1 MTLLLMMMSVT
12 KASSMAKDTAK
23 ETCQTMAGNCVPHA
37 AAAAAAAAATATTT
51 I

>member
-1 MTLLLMMMSVT
+1 MMSVT

-37 AAAAAAAAATATTT
+37 AAAAAAAAATATAT
-51 I
+51 IWDAD